1 MMNARA
7 RMRAKERRKHTVPKR
22 MTNDEARMTKGA
34 SKTPSLSPL
43 RRSPGSRRSSR
54 PVCLCGEKPFRSTS
68 GFTLIEMLVVIAI
81 IALVAAMTV
90 PMMTPFTRT
99 RKLEQAGD
107 VVKNACILARSKAIQ
122 QRKKFCV
129 TILQDERLVL
139 LVDYDDLRTSTD
151 HAPAKYVPA
160 DATSPYCPHYL
171 ANYNGNV
178 AITSSTPQADINA
191 AINLRATVLNERSR
205 ALGFVPRTIPEGCR
219 FALGVTGA
227 AWTYVFLPTGSAWTA
242 DPSAQNLFDAH
253 WIKTTYLDATTA
265 KPAGPLIYGPQ
276 DKDST
281 NIIVYAMTGQAMRP
295 DRDIN
300 R

>member
-1 MMNARA
+1 MRA
-7 RMRAKERRKHTVPKR
+7 REHRMQTARERT
-22 MTNDEARMTKGA
+22 TNDEARMTKGA
-34 SKTPSLSPL
+34 SKAPSLSPL
-43 RRSPGSRRSSR
+43 RRSPGSRRSLC
-54 PVCLCGEKPFRSTS
+54 PLCPCGEKPFRSLS
-68 GFTLIEMLVVIAI
+68 GFTLVEMLVVISI

-129 TILQDERLVL
+129 TILQDERLVSIT
-139 LVDYDDLRTSTD
+139 DYDAVRSAADTN
-151 HAPAKYVPA
+151 KYVPT
-160 DATSPYCPHYL
+160 DATRPYCPHYL
-171 ANYNGNV
+171 ANYNNNV
-178 AITSSTPQADINA
+178 VPTVSADINA
-191 AINLRATVLNERSR
+191 AINLRATVLTRCSKD
-205 ALGFVPRTIPEGCR
+205 LGYVPRTIPEGCR
-219 FALGVTGA
+219 FALGTTGA

-253 WIKTTYLDATTA
+253 WIKTTYLDATTS

-276 DKDST
+276 DKDSA